1 MAAPALELPAKET
14 DLALFEALIE
24 FRCCEPML
32 FYEVRAGDGEI

>member
-1 MAAPALELPAKET
+1 MAAPALALPAKET

-24 FRCCEPML
+24 FRCEPML